1 MIVHQFPVRAL
12 SERRSLNYS
21 CGYLLIRHFRA
32 CLIAVLMIAAFNA
45 FFRLGS
51 TNICP
56 SDEARYGVSA
66 FEMLEKKDFIVTTYA
81 GEREY
86 WNLKPP
92 MGYWFISS
100 SFYLFGPTVFALRLP
115 SALAF
120 IFCVWLTMLFVK
132 EHYGRRQAIL
142 AGLILSS
149 ASGLL
154 SNHGARSGDLDGI
167 LTCILTLVLFLAARS
182 NKSFWRAFW
191 VALCFGAGFL
201 IKSFAIIPQLA
212 ALLVWVIW
220 CGTWRKASWWKIAGS
235 LLIFSAMIGWWV
247 LARYQADHSHAF
259 VLQMITED
267 LFDRSTKPIDGNNPD
282 WYYYVGQILD
292 RFAPWSELVLL
303 ATLLLVN
310 SMSATRTWLLSTT
323 NRLLLLWIA
332 VPFILFTCS
341 QTKHHWYM
349 DPLYPPLA
357 ALSAIII
364 IELLRRLKKWRS
376 GSLVFLLALVVACE
390 FRVMYRI
397 VDRERRPPAQEFL
410 VSLHKWKTNDNTSI
424 HTLCR
429 IYHAEQFILQVVNK
443 FTLLPVDPA
452 QRTLSLL
459 PGSMLLIE
467 KDVAPLPPVLEH
479 GGVILDEGAGYTLMR
494 AF

>member
-1 MIVHQFPVRAL
+1 MIVHQFPICAL
-12 SERRSLNYS
+12 SERRSLNDS

-32 CLIAVLMIAAFNA
+32 CLIAVLMISAFNA

-66 FEMLEKKDFIVTTYA
+66 YEMLEKKDFIVTTYA

-92 MGYWFISS
+92 MGYWFISA
-100 SFYLFGPTVFALRLP
+100 SFYFFGPTVFALRLP

-167 LTCILTLVLFLAARS
+167 LTCILTLVLFQVACRNNL
-182 NKSFWRAFW
+182 FWRDFLVAFS
-191 VALCFGAGFL
+191 FGVGFL
-201 IKSFAIIPQLA
+201 IKSFAILPQLA
-212 ALLVWVIW
+212 ALLIWVMW
-220 CGTWRKASWWKIAGS
+220 CGTWRKASWWKIASS
-235 LLIFSAMIGWWV
+235 LLIFFVMISWWV
-247 LARYQADHSHAF
+247 LVRYQADHSHAF
-259 VLQMITED
+259 VLQMIKED
-267 LFDRSTKPIDGNNPD
+267 LFDRSTKPVDGNNPD
-282 WYYYVGQILD
+282 WYYYMGQIFD

-303 ATLLLVN
+303 GMLVLAN
-310 SMSATRTWLLSTT
+310 SMSAIRTWLRGTT

-357 ALSAIII
+357 ALSAIIVV
-364 IELLRRLKKWRS
+364 ELLRRLKKWRS

-390 FRVMYRI
+390 LRVMYRI
-397 VDRERRPPAQEFL
+397 VDGERRPPAQEFL
-410 VSLHKWKTNDNTSI
+410 ASLHKWKTNDNTSI

-429 IYHAEQFILQVVNK
+429 IYHAEQFILQVVNQ
-443 FTLLPVDPA
+443 FTVQPVDPV
-452 QRTLSLL
+452 QKTLSLL
-459 PGSMLLIE
+459 PGSLLLIE
-467 KDVAPLPPVLEH
+467 NDLAPLPPVLEH

-494 AF
+494 AL